1 VQIFGSRLSVATRF
15 RVLFVKLLSPPSPAD
30 PAAVGSLSRATSSSP
45 VSTHLP
51 ASMLAPGP
59 SAATRTCRG
68 GRRRGMVCA
77 WTGRALAVVRRGGRS
92 RACRRRS
99 GEGVRALVTFPPPL
113 LDDEEEAASRP
124 ASMVVSTVHLRSSE
138 TPMSWVQGWTHE

>member
-99 GEGVRALVTFPPPL
+99 GEGGACAGHLP
-113 LDDEEEAASRP
+113 AAATGRRGGGCES
-124 ASMVVSTVHLRSSE
+124 AGIHGSEHSSLAIQSN
-138 TPMSWVQGWTHE
+138 TNVMGTGMDS